1 MQEASC
7 IRIRFVEFFTAAL
20 MHNQYLVRA
29 VSRSPFTCSMKR
41 NACESI
47 SADNHSV
54 RKLFVTEL
62 ARVAQLYADDFV
74 LKTSHVSVS

>member
-20 MHNQYLVRA
+20 MHNQCLVRA

-41 NACESI
+41 NACESL
-47 SADNHSV
+47 SADNQSV
-54 RKLFVTEL
+54 RKLFVITCSC
-62 ARVAQLYADDFV
+62 RSVFTDDFV
-74 LKTSHVSVS
+74 LKISHVSVR